1 MAAWHIASGE
11 EMLLRCRGRQ
21 SLERGLKYA
30 QTAAP
35 AVATI
40 ETGIQYDY
48 DCMRRRDRLQR
59 VMEVV
64 KYLKLY
70 ATVVLPFKL
79 L

>member
-40 ETGIQYDY
+40 ETGIQYD
-48 DCMRRRDRLQR
+48 CMT
-59 VMEVV
+59 VCAV
-64 KYLKLY
+64 
-70 ATVVLPFKL
+70 ATVCNVLWR
-79 L
+79 